1 MGFGMSEIKKR
12 KKPTFQRTNYGRTSR
27 SRIKKGWRR
36 PRGIDNK
43 QLKKLRYMGKLPS
56 IGYRN
61 AATVRGM
68 HPSGKH
74 EVLIESPSQIE
85 GLSNAHVRI
94 ASGVGGKKRAAIIK
108 RARELALRVLNE

>member
-1 MGFGMSEIKKR
+1 MSEIAKR

-27 SRIKKGWRR
+27 SRIKEGWKR

-61 AATVRGM
+61 ANSVRYM
-68 HPSGKH
+68 HPSGKM
-74 EVLIESPSQIE
+74 EALIERVSQLE
-85 GLSNAHVRI
+85 GLSNIHVRI
-94 ASGVGGKKRAAIIK
+94 ASGVGAMKRAAIIK
-108 RARELALRVLNE
+108 RAGELSLRVLNA